1 MAPWECQAGNPTHV
15 APSSREIVRTDSVSK
30 DTAPD
35 VGTDFVSKDSSP
47 DVRTDA
53 VSKDGWPVVRTDGV
67 SKDCWTD
74 VSTVS
79 VSKDNCLPIAD
90 GGGLGSTADWTAP
103 RAAHDQFSVVR
114 KKFQVWVRE
123 WGLVSR
129 LQKHVSISSTASLLT
144 DDETTA
150 VRSALCAVF
159 FNSKVLVVMFLCRRG
174 SLSFCHCGVP
184 LLNSPVTLILSYLQ
198 F

>member
-30 DTAPD
+30 DTAPE

-74 VSTVS
+74 VSEQGQLLAH
-79 VSKDNCLPIAD
+79 CRWW
-90 GGGLGSTADWTAP
+90 GLIGSTADWTAL
-103 RAAHDQFSVVR
+103 RAAHGQF
-114 KKFQVWVRE
+114 F
-123 WGLVSR
+123 GLTQEVS
-129 LQKHVSISSTASLLT
+129 SLG
-144 DDETTA
+144 A
-150 VRSALCAVF
+150 
-159 FNSKVLVVMFLCRRG
+159 
-174 SLSFCHCGVP
+174 
-184 LLNSPVTLILSYLQ
+184 
-198 F
+198 